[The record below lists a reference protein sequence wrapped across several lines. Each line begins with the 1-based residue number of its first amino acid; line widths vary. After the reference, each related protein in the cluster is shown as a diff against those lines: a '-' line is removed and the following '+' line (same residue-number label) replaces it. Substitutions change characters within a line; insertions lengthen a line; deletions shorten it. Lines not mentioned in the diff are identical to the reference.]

1 MGGKWNYWEGVFGEL
16 DFRVHSGPEFWTVAD
31 FRGLFGSG
39 LSFFVERF
47 VR

>member
-31 FRGLFGSG
+31 FRGCLAWVFHS
-39 LSFFVERF
+39 L
-47 VR
+47 